1 EEEEEE
7 EEKEEGGRGI
17 DRDAYCAV
25 DRLSKFD
32 RLQTCHKPNAA
43 SRMRNT
49 YCSKLQGRTRTRLG
63 GLQRCAKKK
72 LPLSLAAGADDP
84 QPERTQPRPAAHT
97 RGRARACSAGGGR
110 AGWARMRCC
119 GERAASAREGQARL
133 NTSVVPCSLVI
144 SCTSRSRR
152 APTGGPRLGIPAP
165 TQCAVDAAPPTWTE
179 GKNMQGPRPRSATRK
194 SDPG

>member
-72 LPLSLAAGADDP
+72 LPHGGSPRRQVFDNGALRIHRPSALLGAA
-84 QPERTQPRPAAHT
+84 R
-97 RGRARACSAGGGR
+97 
-110 AGWARMRCC
+110 
-119 GERAASAREGQARL
+119 
-133 NTSVVPCSLVI
+133 
-144 SCTSRSRR
+144 RS
-152 APTGGPRLGIPAP
+152 
-165 TQCAVDAAPPTWTE
+165 
-179 GKNMQGPRPRSATRK
+179 
-194 SDPG
+194 

>member
-72 LPLSLAAGADDP
+72 LPHGSAWR
-84 QPERTQPRPAAHT
+84 QERTIPTARAYTAAP
-97 RGRARACSAGGGR
+97 GRAHPWPGPRVQRRRRPRGLGTHALLRRAGGQR
-110 AGWARMRCC
+110 PR
-119 GERAASAREGQARL
+119 
-133 NTSVVPCSLVI
+133 
-144 SCTSRSRR
+144 CTSRSRR